1 MRVVFACVPFPHA
14 SRTHAPTA
22 PCLPFPPIHPGLS
35 AMPSS
40 STSSPPSLLIIGTGG
55 TIAGVAPSAG
65 STAGYQ
71 AGALPIGQILDSVPG
86 LSGLVPEGRLATE
99 QVFSI
104 PSEQMSGAHWLQLAG
119 RLRAWLSGD
128 EAPDAIVITHG
139 TDTLEETAFFLSLVL
154 PPTRPVLLTGA
165 MRPASALS
173 ADGPGNLYDAC
184 RFALAARQAGI
195 GGVFVSFGGR
205 VLRADAVYKQH
216 ANRTDAFAQRF
227 GQPVAWLEA
236 DRPCWQPALA
246 ASGLQGQFA
255 TLALAHTAAVPA
267 LPEGDASSMTLPPV
281 SIVPQHVDADPAMV
295 AWLRSRG
302 CQGLVLAGTGVGTM
316 PVPMRAA
323 LVQARQAGCL
333 VVRASR
339 VPEGYVGRNT
349 EARPEDGD
357 DALDFIASGWLD
369 ARKARILLQL
379 CLVAGMH
386 DAREVQALF
395 ERCSP

>member
-1 MRVVFACVPFPHA
+1 
-14 SRTHAPTA
+14 
-22 PCLPFPPIHPGLS
+22 
-35 AMPSS
+35 MPSS
-40 STSSPPSLLIIGTGG
+40 TASSSPSLLIIGTGG
-55 TIAGVAPSAG
+55 TIAGVAASAG
-65 STAGYQ
+65 NTAGYQ

-86 LSGLVPEGRLATE
+86 LSTLVPEGRLATE

-104 PSEQMSGAHWLQLAG
+104 PSEQISGAHWLQLAG
-119 RLRAWLSGD
+119 RLRAWLNGD
-128 EAPDAIVITHG
+128 KAPDAIVITHG
-139 TDTLEETAFFLSLVL
+139 TDTLEETAFFLSQVL

-195 GGVFVSFGGR
+195 GGVFVSFSGR

-216 ANRTDAFAQRF
+216 ANRTDAFAQRY

-246 ASGLQGQFA
+246 GGGLQGQFA
-255 TLALAHTAAVPA
+255 MQGLKYTAAPA
-267 LPEGDASSMTLPPV
+267 EGDAASMTLPPV
-281 SIVPQHVDADPAMV
+281 GIVPQHVDADPTMV

-323 LVQARQAGCL
+323 LAQARREGCL

-357 DALDFIASGWLD
+357 DALDFIAAGWLD

-379 CLVAGMH
+379 CLAAGIH

-395 ERCSP
+395 ERCAP

>member
-1 MRVVFACVPFPHA
+1 
-14 SRTHAPTA
+14 
-22 PCLPFPPIHPGLS
+22 
-35 AMPSS
+35 MPSS
-40 STSSPPSLLIIGTGG
+40 TASSSPSLLIIGTGG
-55 TIAGVAPSAG
+55 TIAGVAASAG

-86 LSGLVPEGRLATE
+86 LSTLVPEGRLATE

-104 PSEQMSGAHWLQLAG
+104 PSEQISGAHWLQLAG
-119 RLRAWLSGD
+119 RLRAWLNGD
-128 EAPDAIVITHG
+128 KAPDAIVITHG

-195 GGVFVSFGGR
+195 GGVFVSFSGR

-216 ANRTDAFAQRF
+216 ANRTDAFAQRY

-246 ASGLQGQFA
+246 GGGLQGQFA
-255 TLALAHTAAVPA
+255 MQGLKYTAAPA
-267 LPEGDASSMTLPPV
+267 EGDAASMTLPPV
-281 SIVPQHVDADPAMV
+281 GIVPQHVDADPTMV

-323 LVQARQAGCL
+323 LAQARREGCL

-357 DALDFIASGWLD
+357 DALDFIAAGWLD

-379 CLVAGMH
+379 CLAAGIH

-395 ERCSP
+395 ERCAP

>member
-1 MRVVFACVPFPHA
+1 
-14 SRTHAPTA
+14 
-22 PCLPFPPIHPGLS
+22 
-35 AMPSS
+35 MPSS
-40 STSSPPSLLIIGTGG
+40 SASSPPSLLIIGTGG
-55 TIAGVAPSAG
+55 TIAGVAASAG

-86 LSGLVPEGRLATE
+86 LSTLVPEGRLATE

-104 PSEQMSGAHWLQLAG
+104 PSEQISGAHWLQLAG
-119 RLRAWLSGD
+119 RLRAWLNGD
-128 EAPDAIVITHG
+128 KAPDAIVITHG

-195 GGVFVSFGGR
+195 GGVFVSFSGR

-216 ANRTDAFAQRF
+216 ANRTDAFAQRY

-246 ASGLQGQFA
+246 GGGLQGQFA
-255 TLALAHTAAVPA
+255 MQGLKYTAAPA
-267 LPEGDASSMTLPPV
+267 EGDAASMTLPPV
-281 SIVPQHVDADPAMV
+281 GIVPQHVDADPTMV

-323 LVQARQAGCL
+323 LAQARREGCL

-357 DALDFIASGWLD
+357 DALDFIAAGWLD

-379 CLVAGMH
+379 CLAAGIH

-395 ERCSP
+395 ERCAP